1 MTLEDHIQ
9 IEEILAEANAY
20 GLKLEVI
27 ETAEK
32 LIIKEGY
39 SYLDAYDTAF
49 NEWIK

>member
-20 GLKLEVI
+20 GLRPEVI
-27 ETAEK
+27 DTAEK

-39 SYLDAYDTAF
+39 SHVDAYDAAF